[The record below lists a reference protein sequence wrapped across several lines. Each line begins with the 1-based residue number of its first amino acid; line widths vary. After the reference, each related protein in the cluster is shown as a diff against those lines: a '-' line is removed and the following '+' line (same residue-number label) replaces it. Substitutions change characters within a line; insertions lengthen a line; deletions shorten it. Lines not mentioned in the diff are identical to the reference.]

1 MLTYRQFEENNT
13 AIQRLGLVQS
23 LILVQDLGL
32 WSGNRRRM
40 EIAECHLVIPVTVRT
55 RCHVCS
61 PNHKRNLNSETR

>member
-1 MLTYRQFEENNT
+1 MTNSCKQFEENNT

-40 EIAECHLVIPVTVRT
+40 EIAECHLVIPVTVSTLWSRHGSA
-55 RCHVCS
+55 HVV
-61 PNHKRNLNSETR
+61 

>member
-1 MLTYRQFEENNT
+1 MGTDFVQQFEENNT

-40 EIAECHLVIPVTVRT
+40 EIAECHLVIPVTVIA
-55 RCHVCS
+55 CYS
-61 PNHKRNLNSETR
+61 M